1 MTEIL
6 FIVSLFV
13 SLLLGQFGRVELFEK
28 QVNGYIQDPIIFIFV
43 LYLIIRHGI
52 SPIRKALKNSSVQFI
67 SASAIFSY
75 LLSFGEY
82 SMVSNAIAFL
92 YFIRISLYLLLGI
105 YLRHLY
111 KKRKDLLKKTH
122 MFIFLFSILLI
133 LVSVIQYLFYSN
145 FWGLYAFGWD
155 PHLFRMSAT
164 FIDVYVAAALYGMFA
179 LYWYR
184 KGNLILA
191 VTFVACL
198 VLTFSRSSYL
208 AFLLSVIFFLII
220 SKKWKHLFIIL
231 FTFFI
236 FILVAPKPFG
246 EGVSLLRTASVNSR
260 IKDYQMGLTM
270 AAKKPLFGYGY
281 NRIRF
286 GKESLNLVKADDR
299 SHSVSSFHSSFLII
313 IVTMGIV
320 GFIAFLLFLMKF
332 GMAHKSLFPILFY
345 IGVMSLFDNV
355 FLHVFILL
363 PLVII
368 GSDEN

>member
-1 MTEIL
+1 MTELL
-6 FIVSLFV
+6 FITSLFV

-28 QVNGYIQDPIIFIFV
+28 QINGYIQDPIIFVFV
-43 LYLIIRHGI
+43 VYLITRYGI
-52 SPIRKALKNSSVQFI
+52 SPLKQVLKNNYVQFL
-67 SASAIFSY
+67 SGCVIFSY

-82 SMVSNAIAFL
+82 SIENNAIAFL

-122 MFIFLFSILLI
+122 TVIFLFSILLI

-164 FIDVYVAAALYGMFA
+164 FIDVYVAAALYGMLA

-184 KGNLILA
+184 KGNLIFA
-191 VTFVACL
+191 VIFVACL
-198 VLTFSRSSYL
+198 VLTFSRSSYV
-208 AFLLSVIFFLII
+208 AFLLSIVFFLII
-220 SKKWKHLFIIL
+220 SKQWKHLFIIF
-231 FTFFI
+231 FTFIAFVLI
-236 FILVAPKPFG
+236 APKPFG

-260 IKDYQMGLTM
+260 IKDYQMGITI
-270 AAKKPLFGYGY
+270 ATKKPLFGYGY

-313 IVTMGIV
+313 IVTTGIV
-320 GFIAFLLFLMKF
+320 GFVAFLFFLMKF
-332 GMAHKSLFPILFY
+332 AVAHKSLFPILFY
-345 IGVMSLFDNV
+345 LGIMSLFDNV
-355 FLHVFILL
+355 LLHVFILL